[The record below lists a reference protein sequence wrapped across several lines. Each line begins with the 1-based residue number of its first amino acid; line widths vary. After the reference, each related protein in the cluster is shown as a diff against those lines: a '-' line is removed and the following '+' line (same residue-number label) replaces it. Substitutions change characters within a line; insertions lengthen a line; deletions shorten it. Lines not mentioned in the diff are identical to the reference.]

1 MRPGFSGFVGTLLL
15 LATHGILLWVLV
27 PSGFVFWL
35 ATFQGFGKRRTSPAV
50 FIGWLDHNL
59 LVALMRGPFRY
70 LVTDKSMHWIAARD
84 RTTTT
89 HRIWGMAFF

>member
-1 MRPGFSGFVGTLLL
+1 MRAGFSVFVGTLLF

-27 PSGFVFWL
+27 PSGFVIWL
-35 ATFQGFGKRRTSPAV
+35 ITFQGFGTRRTSPTG

-70 LVTDKSMHWIAARD
+70 FFTDKSLHWIAARD